1 MDTTETAI
9 EEIKEVAPVEEV
21 QTALEV
27 VAAKTPKKGSII
39 AAGVVLGIGAGYGI
53 YKLAKKVIG
62 AVTAKKESKQVSE
75 SESDMN
81 NSKED

>member
-1 MDTTETAI
+1 MDTMETAI
-9 EEIKEVAPVEEV
+9 EEINEVAPVEGV

-27 VAAKTPKKGSII
+27 VAAKTSKKGGII
-39 AAGVVLGIGAGYGI
+39 AAGVVLGISAGYGI
-53 YKLAKKVIG
+53 YKLTKKVIG

-75 SESDMN
+75 SESYMD